1 MPDRWTEEEYGTL
14 LRVAGGRERLLHYL
28 ALRGRTGEDAG
39 RLATELHRRKTAWM
53 RRLVDEDPV
62 PPRPGAQRLVS
73 ELADAGLR
81 LAIATTGQRAWVEP
95 LIDRHFGLDTFEQ
108 VVTGSEVTRLKP
120 DPAAYRLVLRR
131 LGLEP
136 GACLAVE
143 DSGNG
148 VRAAVGAGIPC
159 LAVTNAYTSQDD
171 CPAPS
176 SSPTG
181 SARAPASCARGPS
194 RCPPGRSPR
203 RCSRSCAARWA
214 PGSRTSCRPGS
225 RCSDRP
231 RPGTRPRRGWG
242 SRAGR
247 FPRPGGSAAAP
258 SIESAGSP
266 ISGFS
271 RERIAP
277 RITENGTLRPGPG
290 RTDAWLG
297 GPLTP
302 PAGPGRERRSPARRR
317 GRGRWLRGAPR
328 HGAW

>member
-1 MPDRWTEEEYGTL
+1 MTVLAAVIFDVDGTLVDSEQDGHWVASNSAFQDVGMPDRWTEEEYGTL

-39 RLATELHRRKTAWM
+39 RLVTELHRRKTAWM
-53 RRLVDEDPV
+53 RRLVDEDAV

-159 LAVTNAYTSQDD
+159 LAVTNVYTSKDD
-171 CPAPS
+171 LSGAVLVTDGFGPGAHVLREGPVAM
-176 SSPTG
+176 PTG
-181 SARAPASCARGPS
+181 TVTAPLLS
-194 RCPPGRSPR
+194 
-203 RCSRSCAARWA
+203 
-214 PGSRTSCRPGS
+214 
-225 RCSDRP
+225 
-231 RPGTRPRRGWG
+231 
-242 SRAGR
+242 
-247 FPRPGGSAAAP
+247 
-258 SIESAGSP
+258 
-266 ISGFS
+266 
-271 RERIAP
+271 
-277 RITENGTLRPGPG
+277 L
-290 RTDAWLG
+290 
-297 GPLTP
+297 
-302 PAGPGRERRSPARRR
+302 
-317 GRGRWLRGAPR
+317 LRGALGTRLPDVMPPR
-328 HGAW
+328 KPLQRPTPSRDPPSSGVG